1 MNDYQNNLIFTI
13 INKSRAS
20 TWEDA
25 VNEWDIIDCY
35 EDNSLTSSCICGK
48 EHIKYCYTIMNRFNN
63 TKLFPIG
70 SHCIHKFERQDL
82 NEFVSINEKL
92 FYLLHAIQNN
102 EYITLNSKYFSR
114 KLLRYLFEKGA
125 FEENCFNHF
134 NPEEDYKF
142 LLNMF
147 NQRGEP
153 TEKQQRKINALI
165 IKNILPYLNSVIG
178 DKIV

>member
-70 SHCIHKFERQDL
+70 SHCI
-82 NEFVSINEKL
+82 N
-92 FYLLHAIQNN
+92 
-102 EYITLNSKYFSR
+102 
-114 KLLRYLFEKGA
+114 
-125 FEENCFNHF
+125 
-134 NPEEDYKF
+134 
-142 LLNMF
+142 
-147 NQRGEP
+147 
-153 TEKQQRKINALI
+153 
-165 IKNILPYLNSVIG
+165 
-178 DKIV
+178 